1 MNSTELEHGI
11 RTFFDLRRCCLA
23 SLILAFLLLVS
34 NAVVMDSK
42 RDCKMFDVSK
52 VGSSP
57 GEGGDVGKPGG
68 HREEAW
74 RPAAGG
80 NGL

>member
-1 MNSTELEHGI
+1 
-11 RTFFDLRRCCLA
+11 
-23 SLILAFLLLVS
+23 
-34 NAVVMDSK
+34 
-42 RDCKMFDVSK
+42 MFDVSK
-52 VGSSP
+52 VESSP